1 MHSSKCYVFSFLVL
15 GIGQILTRIS
25 ISLCTLS
32 WACFFFS
39 YVFWGMKGIFILFGF
54 LVWRK
59 RLLSSIWPKKIIFY
73 FGETCIYV
81 APNTITVSVLSTRL
95 PRYLVPEGLT
105 HFFLGLYK
113 CILLRTGLLEQ
124 LISLCNLSY
133 LNVHDTLTSAKKMF
147 NDLFIIRKAIANS
160 PILPLTWW
168 CDCIVL
174 LGSESWLHFSILD
187 YDSWHIQA

>member
-1 MHSSKCYVFSFLVL
+1 MLCLFLLSIGNWPNPYPYIYLPVHSE
-15 GIGQILTRIS
+15 
-25 ISLCTLS
+25 LS
-32 WACFFFS
+32 MSFFFS

-59 RLLSSIWPKKIIFY
+59 QLLSSIWPKKIIFY

-81 APNTITVSVLSTRL
+81 AANTIIVSVLSTRL

-133 LNVHDTLTSAKKMF
+133 LNVHDTLTSAKKCSMICS
-147 NDLFIIRKAIANS
+147 LSGR
-160 PILPLTWW
+160 P
-168 CDCIVL
+168 
-174 LGSESWLHFSILD
+174 
-187 YDSWHIQA
+187 